1 MERSEFKKTYVE
13 KVKKKLLQDIGNNCS
28 MSLNLLTEVYSILC
42 DLRKLIYSESIDKAL
57 EKLDFLTYQLLN
69 TKHNL

>member
-1 MERSEFKKTYVE
+1 MERNELKKTSVE
-13 KVKKKLLQDIGNNCS
+13 KAQKKLLQDIVTNCS
-28 MSLNLLTEVYSILC
+28 MNLNLLREVFSILC
-42 DLRKLIYSESIDKAL
+42 DLRKLVYSDRIDKAL